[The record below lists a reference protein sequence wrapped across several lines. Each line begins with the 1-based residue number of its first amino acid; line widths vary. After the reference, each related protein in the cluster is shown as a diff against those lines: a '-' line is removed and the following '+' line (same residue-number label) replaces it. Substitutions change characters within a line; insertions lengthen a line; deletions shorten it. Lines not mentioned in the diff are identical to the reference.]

1 MEYLSIPHYR
11 GLKEKY
17 DEQKHS
23 DGIFFTTDTHEIIAN
38 NATYGET
45 IDTWSIA
52 DGILTLTMTSG
63 KTLEITFDEA
73 TESAKGFLSAE
84 DKKKI
89 NSLEGNFDKKVDK
102 VPGKS
107 LVDDTEID
115 KLSNLPNKT
124 DLDSA
129 IADAK
134 KAGTDAQTSLTAHIN
149 NKENPHEVT
158 KAQVGLEN
166 VTNDAQVKRSE
177 MGVANGVATLD
188 ENGLVP
194 SSQLPSFVDDVLEFD
209 LKDNFP
215 TTGVPGKIYIAKDS
229 NRTYRWD
236 ENQYKELSVSLTL
249 GETSTTAYAGDKGK
263 DISDKLAKVRNTQLS
278 HIKDIDTFSVTAEK
292 VSLNY
297 DCYVGDQYGAEATS
311 HSVDIPVASETQAG
325 IVTAEDKKA
334 ITNLD
339 TTYAKKAYVDKSIK
353 DLSGS
358 IAAGGVISLT
368 ENPSIAYAK
377 SYVLSQGNKEIGT
390 INIPK
395 DMIVSSGSLQS
406 VTSVDNP
413 YVGAKVGDKYVDLV
427 IANSTSEHIYI
438 PVSDLID
445 TYLAGD
451 GLTLKDSKFSIKKD
465 TTSESYLTVSS
476 DGVKVSGIDSALE
489 GKVDKEE
496 GKQLSTNDYTTAE
509 KNKLAEAIDES
520 TANTLINTAISKLT
534 KASVGLGDVDNTA
547 DASKPVSTAQKK
559 AIDDAKG
566 EVQGNLDTH
575 TSRTDN
581 PHSVTKEQID
591 LGNVTNDAQVKRSE
605 MGTAN
610 GVATLDGQGHVPA
623 SQLPSY
629 VDDVVDVYATY
640 TEGAT
645 GVLTNIEVFLD
656 SGKTQP
662 VTGESGKIYIDV
674 ENNYQFR
681 WTGTKY
687 APVGAPTVIG
697 EVAGTAYDGGKGKAI
712 SDKINEHVT
721 KTDNPHSVTKAQVG
735 LGNVDNTSDKLK
747 PISDATKSA
756 LEGKVDKVAGKS
768 LTSNDFTDVLK
779 AKLDSVAENANNYS
793 LPTASETE
801 LGGVMVDSTLNSTST
816 NPVQNRVIWS
826 AIDEINSKLSWTKID

>member
-89 NSLEGNFDKKVDK
+89 NSLEGNFNKKVDK

-115 KLSNLPNKT
+115 KLSNLPNKAN
-124 DLDSA
+124 LDSA

-158 KAQVGLEN
+158 KVQVGLGN

-215 TTGVPGKIYIAKDS
+215 TTGESGKIYIAKDS

-278 HIKDIDTFSVTAEK
+278 HIKDTDTFSVTAEK

-353 DLSGS
+353 DLSDS
-358 IAAGGVISLT
+358 IAAGEVISLT

-395 DMIVSSGSLQS
+395 DMVVSSGSLQS

-413 YVGAKVGDKYVDLV
+413 YVGAKVGDKYIDLV

-445 TYLAGD
+445 
-451 GLTLKDSKFSIKKD
+451 
-465 TTSESYLTVSS
+465 
-476 DGVKVSGIDSALE
+476 
-489 GKVDKEE
+489 
-496 GKQLSTNDYTTAE
+496 
-509 KNKLAEAIDES
+509 ES
-520 TANTLINTAISKLT
+520 TANTLINTSISKLT
-534 KASVGLGDVDNTA
+534 KASVGLGDVDNTS

-591 LGNVTNDAQVKRSE
+591 LGNVTNDSQVKRSE

-610 GVATLDGQGHVPA
+610 GVATLDGQGHVPT

-640 TEGAT
+640 TEGAA
-645 GVLTNIEVFLD
+645 GVLTNIEVFSD

-697 EVAGTAYDGGKGKAI
+697 EVAGTAYDGSKGKEIA
-712 SDKINEHVT
+712 DKINEHIT
-721 KTDNPHSVTKAQVG
+721 KIDNPHSVTKAQVG

-756 LEGKVDKVAGKS
+756 LEGKVDKVEGKS

-779 AKLDSVAENANNYS
+779 TKLEGIAENANNYS
-793 LPTASETE
+793 LPTASEIQ
-801 LGGVMVDSTLNSTST
+801 LGGVIVDSTLNSTST
-816 NPVQNRVIWS
+816 NPVQNRVIGS
-826 AIDEINSKLSWTKID
+826 AIDEINGKLSWAKID

>member
-89 NSLEGNFDKKVDK
+89 NSLEENFNKKVDK

-115 KLSNLPNKT
+115 KLSNLPNKA

-134 KAGTDAQTSLTAHIN
+134 KVGTDAQTSLTAHIN

-158 KAQVGLEN
+158 KVQVGLGN

-215 TTGVPGKIYIAKDS
+215 TTGESGKIYIAKDS

-278 HIKDIDTFSVTAEK
+278 HIKDTDTFSVTAEK

-353 DLSGS
+353 DLSDS
-358 IAAGGVISLT
+358 IAAGEVISLT

-395 DMIVSSGSLQS
+395 DMVVSSSSLQS

-413 YVGAKVGDKYVDLV
+413 YVGAKVGDKYIDLV

-445 TYLAGD
+445 
-451 GLTLKDSKFSIKKD
+451 
-465 TTSESYLTVSS
+465 
-476 DGVKVSGIDSALE
+476 
-489 GKVDKEE
+489 
-496 GKQLSTNDYTTAE
+496 
-509 KNKLAEAIDES
+509 ES
-520 TANTLINTAISKLT
+520 TANTLINTSISKLT
-534 KASVGLGDVDNTA
+534 KASVGLGDVDNTS
-547 DASKPVSTAQKK
+547 DASKPISTAQKK

-591 LGNVTNDAQVKRSE
+591 LGNVTNDSQVKRSE

-610 GVATLDGQGHVPA
+610 GVATLDGQGHVPT

-640 TEGAT
+640 TEGAA
-645 GVLTNIEVFLD
+645 GVLTNIEVFSD

-697 EVAGTAYDGGKGKAI
+697 EVAGTAYDGSKGKEIA
-712 SDKINEHVT
+712 DKINEHIT
-721 KTDNPHSVTKAQVG
+721 KIDNPHSVTKAQVG

-756 LEGKVDKVAGKS
+756 LEGKVDKVEGKS

-779 AKLDSVAENANNYS
+779 TKLEGIAENANNYS
-793 LPTASETE
+793 LPTASEIQ
-801 LGGVMVDSTLNSTST
+801 LGGVIVDSTLNSTST
-816 NPVQNRVIWS
+816 NPVQNRVIGS
-826 AIDEINSKLSWTKID
+826 AIDEINGKLSWAKID

>member
-52 DGILTLTMTSG
+52 NGILTLTMTSG

-73 TESAKGFLSAE
+73 TESAKGFLSSE

-115 KLSNLPNKT
+115 KLSNLPNKA
-124 DLDSA
+124 DLDSV
-129 IADAK
+129 ISDAK

-158 KAQVGLEN
+158 KVQVGLEN
-166 VTNDAQVKRSE
+166 VTNDAQVKRSD
-177 MGVANGVATLD
+177 MGVATGVATLD
-188 ENGLVP
+188 ENGIVP

-215 TTGVPGKIYIAKDS
+215 TTGEPGKIYIAKDS

-236 ENQYKELSVSLTL
+236 ENQYRELSVSLAL

-263 DISDKLAKVRNTQLS
+263 DISDKLAKVRSTQLS
-278 HIKDIDTFSVTAEK
+278 HIKDTDTFSATAEK

-353 DLSGS
+353 DLSDS

-368 ENPSIAYAK
+368 ENSSTAYAK

-395 DMIVSSGSLQS
+395 DMVVSSGSLQS

-413 YVGAKVGDKYVDLV
+413 YVGAKVGDKYIDLV

-445 TYLAGD
+445 TYLAGE

-465 TTSESYLTVSS
+465 SASESYLTVSA
-476 DGVKVSGIDSALE
+476 DGVKVSGIDLALE
-489 GKVDKEE
+489 AKVDKEE

-509 KNKLAEAIDES
+509 KNKLAEAINES

-534 KASVGLGDVDNTA
+534 KASVGLG
-547 DASKPVSTAQKK
+547 
-559 AIDDAKG
+559 
-566 EVQGNLDTH
+566 
-575 TSRTDN
+575 
-581 PHSVTKEQID
+581 
-591 LGNVTNDAQVKRSE
+591 NVTNDSQVKRSE

-610 GVATLDGQGHVPA
+610 GIATLNDRGLVPV

-629 VDDVVDVYATY
+629 VDDVVDVYTTY
-640 TEGAT
+640 TKSDV
-645 GVLTNIEVFLD
+645 GVLTNIEVFSD

-687 APVGAPTVIG
+687 TPVGTPTVIG

-712 SDKINEHVT
+712 ADKINEHVT
-721 KTDNPHSVTKAQVG
+721 KIDNPHSVTKAQVG

-747 PISDATKSA
+747 PISDATQSA
-756 LEGKVDKVAGKS
+756 LEGKVDKVVGKS

-779 AKLDSVAENANNYS
+779 TKLEGIAENANNYS
-793 LPTASETE
+793 LPTASETQ
-801 LGGVMVDSTLNSTST
+801 LGGVMVDSALNSTST
-816 NPVQNRVIWS
+816 NPVQNRVVGS
-826 AIDEINSKLSWTKID
+826 AIEEINDKLSWAKID

>member
-63 KTLEITFDEA
+63 KTLEITFNEA

-115 KLSNLPNKT
+115 KLFNLPNKA

-134 KAGTDAQTSLTAHIN
+134 KAGTDAQTNLTTHIN

-158 KAQVGLEN
+158 KVQVGLEN

-177 MGVANGVATLD
+177 IGVANGVATLD

-249 GETSTTAYAGDKGK
+249 GETSSTAYAGDKGK

-278 HIKDIDTFSVTAEK
+278 HIKDTDTFSVTAEK

-297 DCYVGDQYGAEATS
+297 DCYVGDQYGAVATS

-353 DLSGS
+353 DLSDS

-395 DMIVSSGSLQS
+395 DMVVSSGSLQS

-445 TYLAGD
+445 TYLAGE

-465 TTSESYLTVSS
+465 TASESYLTVSS

-520 TANTLINTAISKLT
+520 TANTIINTAISKLT
-534 KASVGLGDVDNTA
+534 KASVGLG
-547 DASKPVSTAQKK
+547 
-559 AIDDAKG
+559 
-566 EVQGNLDTH
+566 
-575 TSRTDN
+575 
-581 PHSVTKEQID
+581 
-591 LGNVTNDAQVKRSE
+591 NVTNDSQVKRSE

-610 GVATLDGQGHVPA
+610 GVATLNDQGLVPV

-640 TEGAT
+640 TKSDV
-645 GVLTNIEVFLD
+645 GVLTNIEVFSD

-687 APVGAPTVIG
+687 APVGAPIVIG

-712 SDKINEHVT
+712 ADKINEHVT
-721 KTDNPHSVTKAQVG
+721 KIDNPHSVTKDQVG

-779 AKLDSVAENANNYS
+779 TKLEGIAENANNYS

-816 NPVQNRVIWS
+816 NPVQNRVVGS
-826 AIDEINSKLSWTKID
+826 AIEEINGKLSWAKID

>member
-89 NSLEGNFDKKVDK
+89 NSLEENFNKKVDK

-115 KLSNLPNKT
+115 KLSNLPNKA

-158 KAQVGLEN
+158 KVQVGLEN

-236 ENQYKELSVSLTL
+236 ENQYRELSVSLTL

-263 DISDKLAKVRNTQLS
+263 DISDKLAKVRSTQLS
-278 HIKDIDTFSVTAEK
+278 HIKDTDTFSVTAEK

-297 DCYVGDQYGAEATS
+297 DCYIGDQYGAEATF

-353 DLSGS
+353 DLSDS

-395 DMIVSSGSLQS
+395 DMVISSGSLQS
-406 VTSVDNP
+406 VTSADNP
-413 YVGAKVGDKYVDLV
+413 YVGAKVGDKYIDLV

-465 TTSESYLTVSS
+465 TASESYLTVSA

-496 GKQLSTNDYTTAE
+496 GKQLSTNDYTTVE

-520 TANTLINTAISKLT
+520 TANILINTAISKLT
-534 KASVGLGDVDNTA
+534 KASVGLG
-547 DASKPVSTAQKK
+547 
-559 AIDDAKG
+559 
-566 EVQGNLDTH
+566 
-575 TSRTDN
+575 
-581 PHSVTKEQID
+581 
-591 LGNVTNDAQVKRSE
+591 NVTNDSQVKRSE

-610 GVATLDGQGHVPA
+610 GIATLNDQGLVPV

-640 TEGAT
+640 TKSDV
-645 GVLTNIEVFLD
+645 GVLTNIEVFSD

-687 APVGAPTVIG
+687 ASVGAPTVIG

-712 SDKINEHVT
+712 ADKINEHVT
-721 KTDNPHSVTKAQVG
+721 KIDNPHSVTKAQVG

-747 PISDATKSA
+747 PISNATKSA

-779 AKLDSVAENANNYS
+779 TKLEGIAENANNYS
-793 LPTASETE
+793 LPTASETQ
-801 LGGVMVDSTLNSTST
+801 LGGVIVDSTLNSTST
-816 NPVQNRVIWS
+816 NPVQNRVIGS
-826 AIDEINSKLSWTKID
+826 AIDEINGKLSWAKID